1 MSNIVLSSLVSNEEQ
16 MQIAKKEAEDF
27 IKNQKLFFDGLRG
40 DIDFNRAKIESTE
53 EAINYCG
60 TNTINSIKGKIFG
73 TVTESVLKEALTQ
86 LTKDQLTGIYTPLL
100 KILNITNSNIET
112 ISKINQGIMA
122 LQLIMAYQVMA
133 NTKVETERAARIS
146 QLSEKVKDGNITLDE
161 LIDLAL
167 ETSELQE
174 KRELEINNHL
184 LELSNRIEDLNI
196 RVDGQDANNNKLFN
210 EIDSKFTGL
219 HSELTTAIQG
229 VRVEINNLREQIDS
243 KIDESKKTM
252 QSSINKL
259 QNQEEAERKELKTT
273 LQSENDSKLREIR
286 NDIVLLNKKL
296 NTNKRFATIISLVC
310 VCLIAS
316 IVMLAFNII

>member
-40 DIDFNRAKIESTE
+40 NIDSNRKKIESTE

-146 QLSEKVKDGNITLDE
+146 QLSEKVKNGNITLDE

-184 LELSNRIEDLNI
+184 LELSNRIEDLNN
-196 RVDGQDANNNKLFN
+196 RVDEQDANNNKLFN

-219 HSELTTAIQG
+219 HSELTTEIQG

-243 KIDESKKTM
+243 KIDESKKAM

-259 QNQEEAERKELKTT
+259 QDQEEAGRKELKTT

-286 NDIVLLNKKL
+286 SDIVLLNKKL

>member
-27 IKNQKLFFDGLRG
+27 IKNQKSFFDGLRG
-40 DIDFNRAKIESTE
+40 DIDINRARIKSTE
-53 EAINYCG
+53 DAINYCG

-146 QLSEKVKDGNITLDE
+146 QLSEKVKNGNITLDE

-184 LELSNRIEDLNI
+184 LELSGKIGELNG
-196 RVDGQDANNNKLFN
+196 RVDERDANNNKLFN
-210 EIDSKFTGL
+210 EIDSNLTNL
-219 HSELTTAIQG
+219 HSKLTKEIQD
-229 VRVEINNLREQIDS
+229 VRVEINNLREHIDLQIG
-243 KIDESKKTM
+243 ESKKAM
-252 QSSINKL
+252 QSSINEL
-259 QNQEEAERKELKTT
+259 QNQEEAERKELKATI
-273 LQSENDSKLREIR
+273 LSENDSHFREIR
-286 NDIVLLNKKL
+286 NDIVHLNKKS
-296 NTNKRFATIISLVC
+296 NANKRFATIISLVC
-310 VCLIAS
+310 VSLIVS
-316 IVMLAFNII
+316 IVLLAFNII

>member
-27 IKNQKLFFDGLRG
+27 IKNQKLFFDGLRR
-40 DIDFNRAKIESTE
+40 DIDFNSKKIETTE
-53 EAINYCG
+53 KAINYCG

-146 QLSEKVKDGNITLDE
+146 QLSEKVKNGNITLDE

-184 LELSNRIEDLNI
+184 LELSNRIEDLNN

-219 HSELTTAIQG
+219 HSELTTEIQG

-243 KIDESKKTM
+243 KIDESKKAM

-259 QNQEEAERKELKTT
+259 QNQEEAGRKELKTT

-286 NDIVLLNKKL
+286 SVIVLLNKKL